1 MDTVADRDL
10 ARLRSV
16 TGKELPY
23 TLADLQLEELRA
35 TYPDGPYL
43 SIADYYAYHRV
54 LTYDVPAALPSNEGE
69 YAQLP
74 NVLNLNRF
82 DTNGRNIEASMV
94 FDINIPITI
103 ESDGGSDTFVTPL
116 VEFSGN
122 YISIQGAG
130 TNDIHDISGL
140 LTIRDHRG
148 LA

>member
-1 MDTVADRDL
+1 
-10 ARLRSV
+10 
-16 TGKELPY
+16 
-23 TLADLQLEELRA
+23 
-35 TYPDGPYL
+35 
-43 SIADYYAYHRV
+43 
-54 LTYDVPAALPSNEGE
+54 
-69 YAQLP
+69 
-74 NVLNLNRF
+74 
-82 DTNGRNIEASMV
+82 MV